1 MNAASAPATKPRQS
15 PPGRRV
21 VSRTS
26 TPKLAWFYSAPMP
39 WFYSAVDRP
48 TLPPGLQAGAYS
60 QADASPWR
68 LWWGMN
74 YLKAGSW
81 ELNCHRTA
89 VVLRSTISA
98 LAQVNCFPFGARR
111 AGLTRTIH
119 VYCSCRF
126 RTAGACL
133 NAHRPRFSRENHK
146 RPPPM
151 ANCVGPVDG
160 IGGNDLHLEYFS
172 QARSGGP

>member
-1 MNAASAPATKPRQS
+1 
-15 PPGRRV
+15 
-21 VSRTS
+21 
-26 TPKLAWFYSAPMP
+26 MP

-119 VYCSCRF
+119 
-126 RTAGACL
+126 AGGFSGVADTISDGRL
-133 NAHRPRFSRENHK
+133 RGEDEGPRSRPYAR
-146 RPPPM
+146 
-151 ANCVGPVDG
+151 
-160 IGGNDLHLEYFS
+160 
-172 QARSGGP
+172 ARSAAWLSISLRRRARVRRMTDRKAPRLRLPVFKVASSPGC